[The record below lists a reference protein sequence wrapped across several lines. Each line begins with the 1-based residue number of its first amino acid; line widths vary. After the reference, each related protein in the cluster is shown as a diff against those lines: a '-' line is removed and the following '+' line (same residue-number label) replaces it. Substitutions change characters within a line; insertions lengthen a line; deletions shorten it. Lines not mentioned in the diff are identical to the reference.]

1 VILMLED
8 KVLPERAMQHCS
20 QSGLIV

>member
-1 VILMLED
+1 MLED